1 MSVESEW
8 DLGNDRWEEI
18 GIETMHLHALA
29 DDACHQ
35 TSNSTLAIDNTR
47 ARVARTPKRSQKQK
61 RDADGCIDLTSTHYY
76 ERS

>member
-47 ARVARTPKRSQKQK
+47 ARVARLGEGS
-61 RDADGCIDLTSTHYY
+61 
-76 ERS
+76 